1 MTPNERNTLVD
12 MVAQAV
18 IDKMQERERTNQLAD
33 LVVQRVI
40 ALQKEEAAL
49 NADDKTHA
57 DDNTQEN
64 THGTE

>member
-1 MTPNERNTLVD
+1 MTPNERNELVD

-18 IDKMQERERTNQLAD
+18 IDKMQERERTDQLAE

-49 NADDKTHA
+49 NAA
-57 DDNTQEN
+57 DQVKEN
-64 THGTE
+64 THGTD

>member
-1 MTPNERNTLVD
+1 MTPNERNELVD

-18 IDKMQERERTNQLAD
+18 IDKMQERERTNSLAE

-49 NADDKTHA
+49 DAADKA
-57 DDNTQEN
+57 KEN
-64 THGTE
+64 THGTD

>member
-1 MTPNERNTLVD
+1 MTPNERNELVD

-18 IDKMQERERTNQLAD
+18 IDKMQERERTNQLAE

-49 NADDKTHA
+49 NAAEAK
-57 DDNTQEN
+57 EN
-64 THGTE
+64 THGTD

>member
-1 MTPNERNTLVD
+1 MTPNERNELVD

-18 IDKMQERERTNQLAD
+18 IDKMQERERTNQLAE

-49 NADDKTHA
+49 NAA
-57 DDNTQEN
+57 DQAQEN
-64 THGTE
+64 THGTN

>member
-1 MTPNERNTLVD
+1 MTPNERNELVD

-18 IDKMQERERTNQLAD
+18 IDKMQERERTNSLAE

-49 NADDKTHA
+49 NAADKA
-57 DDNTQEN
+57 KEN
-64 THGTE
+64 TNGTD